1 MVAQDKR
8 PLKGEITYPYIQG
21 DRVSERHSQ
30 EDAKHTSLQGGM
42 LGILFFSYS
51 NLNRSSQ
58 IGFIRNMGSV
68 DIPWG
73 IIELVLWRT
82 ALQADTYVL
91 GFIRAH
97 LHFVPMYTGYSW

>member
-1 MVAQDKR
+1 M
-8 PLKGEITYPYIQG
+8 
-21 DRVSERHSQ
+21 SERHSQ

-58 IGFIRNMGSV
+58 IRFIRNMGSV

-73 IIELVLWRT
+73 IIEYWCPLKIFGDFR
-82 ALQADTYVL
+82 DFYFL
-91 GFIRAH
+91 GQPIYWTH
-97 LHFVPMYTGYSW
+97 K